1 MIMLRENSNIDND
14 TKKRLKKLFF
24 VYLIIASLMLGYLL
38 VFIYLPFLKI
48 PCVFNLITGLNCP
61 GCGISRMLHSFVTL
75 KIWKGIEYNYFLGF
89 TFPYLIA
96 LIIYCSYN
104 FVTRKKIKIFEVSMI
119 VYLVLFIV
127 WGIIRN
133 IIGI

>member
-75 KIWKGIEYNYFLGF
+75 KIRKCKSQKIIIFYTLPYF
-89 TFPYLIA
+89 
-96 LIIYCSYN
+96 
-104 FVTRKKIKIFEVSMI
+104 
-119 VYLVLFIV
+119 
-127 WGIIRN
+127 
-133 IIGI
+133 